1 MRTASPTD
9 TSTRVEVSARD
20 DRRMH
25 ETEPRRGDADIAT
38 VAALFADPARAR
50 VLMALTDGRALPASM
65 LAAEAGVSA
74 PTMSAHLARLRAAGL
89 ISVETSGRHRYHRL
103 AGDAVA
109 GVLEALASVAP
120 AQPVRSLRQ
129 GTRAAAVRSARSCY
143 DHLAGRLGVTITGCL
158 IERGALVSTD
168 GVDDGSRRPTDP
180 LASRLAAHPYRLGP
194 AARDTLAAVGIE
206 LDVLTSAGSRR
217 PLLRFCVDWSE
228 QRHHLAGRLGAAMLG
243 RMLDAGWV
251 KRADR
256 SRAIRLTE
264 RGAEELT
271 ERLGLPESW

>member
-1 MRTASPTD
+1 
-9 TSTRVEVSARD
+9 
-20 DRRMH
+20 MH

-50 VLMALTDGRALPASM
+50 VLMALTDGRALPASV

-89 ISVETSGRHRYHRL
+89 ISVQTSGRHRYHRL

-129 GTRAAAVRSARSCY
+129 GTRAEALRSARSCY

-158 IERGALVSTD
+158 IERGALLSTD
-168 GVDDGSRRPTDP
+168 GVQDGSRRPTDS

-194 AARDTLAAVGIE
+194 AARDTLAAIGIE
-206 LDVLTSAGSRR
+206 LDALTSAGSRR

-228 QRHHLAGRLGAAMLG
+228 QRHHLAGRLGAAMFG
-243 RMLDAGWV
+243 RLLDAGWV
-251 KRADR
+251 RRADR

-264 RGAEELT
+264 RGAAELT